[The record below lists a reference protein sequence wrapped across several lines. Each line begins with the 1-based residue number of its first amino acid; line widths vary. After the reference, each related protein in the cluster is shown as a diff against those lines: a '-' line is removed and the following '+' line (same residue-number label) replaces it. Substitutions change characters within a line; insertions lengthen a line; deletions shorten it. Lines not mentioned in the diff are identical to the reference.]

1 VYFIGILDF
10 SNFGSSVCGSNYSY
24 PNIITTLSHKV
35 CYVLVNFF
43 FNVCSWHCLSCIVLP
58 QVASDESD
66 FEADDKPHDE
76 HVVTLKMVRDLE
88 DKIRNSR

>member
-1 VYFIGILDF
+1 M
-10 SNFGSSVCGSNYSY
+10 
-24 PNIITTLSHKV
+24 

-43 FNVCSWHCLSCIVLP
+43 YLCSWHYFSYIVLW

-66 FEADDKPHDE
+66 FEVDDKPHDE
-76 HVVTLKMVRDLE
+76 RVVTLKMVRDLE